1 MRFLCV
7 YVSCVLCVFAMSVN
21 GVSDFGYHYERNSNT
36 NSNTKGNGISVIS
49 GSGIHS
55 KNTNSENFFNPA
67 PLGGNSLLLPQ
78 HQTQRQQQQQQ
89 QQQQQEQQQQKL
101 EQQSYSGDKYLPPSH
116 QPTAEPI
123 ITKQFFLVSAPEDSE
138 EQTRT
143 KHFVIGRPQKNYRVV
158 FIKAPAPE
166 NANLKLTAEY
176 APQEEKTVIYVLS
189 KKDNEL
195 NIGEIG
201 TPAPTQPTKPE
212 VFFIKYKTPEEAAAA
227 QKEIQEQ
234 YDNLGGTSE
243 FSDEGVVPIKS
254 VVGSLDGLA
263 ANGGYD
269 YRKVQNGVESPI
281 KNFLQPARFYF

>member
-1 MRFLCV
+1 MRVLFV
-7 YVSCVLCVFAMSVN
+7 YSCALLAVTVN
-21 GVSDFGYHYERNSNT
+21 AASSFGYHYERNGNSNSNT
-36 NSNTKGNGISVIS
+36 NTLTNANSLSLSSSGNAIR
-49 GSGIHS
+49 S
-55 KNTNSENFFNPA
+55 KDNNAESFFNPA
-67 PLGGNSLLLPQ
+67 PSGNSFVLPQ
-78 HQTQRQQQQQQ
+78 HQTLRQQQQQQ
-89 QQQQQEQQQQKL
+89 QKT
-101 EQQSYSGDKYLPPSH
+101 EQQSFGGDKYLPPS

-138 EQTRT
+138 EQTRS

-158 FIKAPAPE
+158 FIKAPSSD

-269 YRKVQNGVESPI
+269 YRKVLNGGDSPI

>member
-1 MRFLCV
+1 MRVLFV
-7 YVSCVLCVFAMSVN
+7 YSCALLAVTVN
-21 GVSDFGYHYERNSNT
+21 AASSFGYHYERNGNSNSNT
-36 NSNTKGNGISVIS
+36 NTLTNANSLSLSSSGNGIR
-49 GSGIHS
+49 S
-55 KNTNSENFFNPA
+55 KDNNAESFFNPA
-67 PLGGNSLLLPQ
+67 PSGNSFLLPQ
-78 HQTQRQQQQQQ
+78 HQTLRQQQQQQ
-89 QQQQQEQQQQKL
+89 QQQQKT
-101 EQQSYSGDKYLPPSH
+101 EQQSFGGDKYLPPS

-138 EQTRT
+138 EQTRS

-158 FIKAPAPE
+158 FIKAPSSD

-189 KKDNEL
+189 KKDNDL
-195 NIGEIG
+195 NIGEIS

-269 YRKVQNGVESPI
+269 YRKVQNGADSPI

>member
-1 MRFLCV
+1 MRILFV
-7 YVSCVLCVFAMSVN
+7 YSCALLALSAN
-21 GVSDFGYHYERNSNT
+21 AAPNFGYNYERNTNT
-36 NSNTKGNGISVIS
+36 NT
-49 GSGIHS
+49 
-55 KNTNSENFFNPA
+55 NTNTNGNSNSIRTKDSRSESFFNPA
-67 PLGGNSLLLPQ
+67 PSSNSLLLPQ
-78 HQTQRQQQQQQ
+78 HQTLRQQQQQQ
-89 QQQQQEQQQQKL
+89 QQKVDEH
-101 EQQSYSGDKYLPPSH
+101 SYSGDKYLPAA

-123 ITKQFFLVSAPEDSE
+123 ITKQFFLVSAPEESE

-189 KKDNEL
+189 KKDNEV

-201 TPAPTQPTKPE
+201 TPTPTQPTKPE
-212 VFFIKYKTPEEAAAA
+212 VFFIKYKTQEEAAAA

-234 YDNLGGTSE
+234 YDSLGGTSE
-243 FSDEGVVPIKS
+243 FSDEGVVPVKS

-269 YRKVQNGVESPI
+269 YRKVQNGGDSPI

>member
-1 MRFLCV
+1 MRVLFV
-7 YVSCVLCVFAMSVN
+7 YSCALLAVTVN
-21 GVSDFGYHYERNSNT
+21 AASSSFGYHYERNGNSNSNT
-36 NSNTKGNGISVIS
+36 NTLTNANSLSLSSSGNGIR
-49 GSGIHS
+49 S
-55 KNTNSENFFNPA
+55 KDNNAESFFNPA
-67 PLGGNSLLLPQ
+67 PSGNSFLLPQ
-78 HQTQRQQQQQQ
+78 HQTLRQQQQQQ
-89 QQQQQEQQQQKL
+89 QQQKTEP
-101 EQQSYSGDKYLPPSH
+101 QSFGGDKYLPPS
-116 QPTAEPI
+116 QPNAEPI

-138 EQTRT
+138 EQTRS

-158 FIKAPAPE
+158 FIKAPSSD

-269 YRKVQNGVESPI
+269 YRKVQNGGDSPI

>member
-1 MRFLCV
+1 MRVLFV
-7 YVSCVLCVFAMSVN
+7 YSCALLAVTVN
-21 GVSDFGYHYERNSNT
+21 AASSFGYHYERNGNSNSNT
-36 NSNTKGNGISVIS
+36 NTLTNANSLSLSSSGNGIR
-49 GSGIHS
+49 S
-55 KNTNSENFFNPA
+55 KDNNAESFFNPA
-67 PLGGNSLLLPQ
+67 PSGNSFLLPQ
-78 HQTQRQQQQQQ
+78 HQTLRQQQQQQ
-89 QQQQQEQQQQKL
+89 QQQQKT
-101 EQQSYSGDKYLPPSH
+101 EQQSFGGDKYLPPS

-138 EQTRT
+138 EQTRS

-158 FIKAPAPE
+158 FIKAPSSD

-189 KKDNEL
+189 KKDNDL

-269 YRKVQNGVESPI
+269 YRKVQNGADSPI

>member
-1 MRFLCV
+1 MRVLFV
-7 YVSCVLCVFAMSVN
+7 YSCALLAVTANAAS
-21 GVSDFGYHYERNSNT
+21 SFGYHYERNSNT
-36 NSNTKGNGISVIS
+36 NTNTLSNSNSPSLNSNGIR
-49 GSGIHS
+49 S
-55 KNTNSENFFNPA
+55 KDNNAESFFNPA
-67 PLGGNSLLLPQ
+67 PSGNSLLLPQ
-78 HQTQRQQQQQQ
+78 HQTLRPP
-89 QQQQQEQQQQKL
+89 QQQQKT
-101 EQQSYSGDKYLPPSH
+101 EQQSYSGDKYLPPS

-138 EQTRT
+138 EQTRS

-158 FIKAPAPE
+158 FIKAPSSE

-189 KKDNEL
+189 KKDNDL
-195 NIGEIG
+195 NIGEIV

-212 VFFIKYKTPEEAAAA
+212 VFFIKYKTPEEASAA

-243 FSDEGVVPIKS
+243 FSDEGVAPIKS

-263 ANGGYD
+263 TNGGYD
-269 YRKVQNGVESPI
+269 YRKVQNSDDSPI